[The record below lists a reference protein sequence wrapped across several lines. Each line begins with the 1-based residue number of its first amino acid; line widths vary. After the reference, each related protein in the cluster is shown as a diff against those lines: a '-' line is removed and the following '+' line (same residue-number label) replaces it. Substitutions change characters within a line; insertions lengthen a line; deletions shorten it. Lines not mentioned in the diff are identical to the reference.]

1 MHIFYTSLS
10 SSFYFSPKDGV
21 SIQILATRFTALI
34 GHNFSVPI
42 SVDGNPTP
50 TVQWTHN
57 GVVIESTARRTADIN
72 GLFLTPSTFDDFGDY
87 VVTAT
92 NNISSVNAT
101 FSVSRS
107 CKSCLASA
115 WPVSYT
121 CVNVFVFFC

>member
-1 MHIFYTSLS
+1 MIGYTSSLI
-10 SSFYFSPKDGV
+10 SPSCLPITDGV
-21 SIQILATRFTALI
+21 SIQVLGTDFTAMI

-57 GVVIESTARRTADIN
+57 GVVIESTARLRADIN

-101 FSVSRS
+101 FSVGISGKYYPAKA
-107 CKSCLASA
+107 CI
-115 WPVSYT
+115 YT
-121 CVNVFVFFC
+121 CILGQLHT